1 MSAVP
6 TSPPPPAYPDAE
18 TVSRA
23 RAEALSMA
31 GPADRGAGAG
41 GAGHPHGELL
51 AAALHSYSALSAG
64 LGRLVPLTALG
75 PDGGGVRGL
84 TAFLAVYGGWP
95 RPGKVPGLGPA
106 A

>member
-6 TSPPPPAYPDAE
+6 TSPQPPAHADTE

-23 RAEALSMA
+23 WAEARSMA
-31 GPADRGAGAG
+31 GPDGSA
-41 GAGHPHGELL
+41 AGHPHGELL
-51 AAALHSYSALSAG
+51 AAALRSHSALSAG

-84 TAFLAVYGGWP
+84 TAFLAVYGGRP
-95 RPGKVPGLGPA
+95 RPGEAQEFGPA